1 MERLLLGSFIG
12 LQKKYNRKVIIKMD
26 KTLEKLDY
34 KGIFRYFS
42 EISMIPRGSGNE
54 QAVSDYLVSYA
65 KEHKLEYTQDTA
77 YNVIMIKE
85 ATPGYEEEPAIILQ
99 GHMDM
104 VCEKRKDYTH
114 DFLKDGIKLVVD
126 GDFLCADGTT
136 LGGDNGVA
144 VAYILAMLSDESLEH
159 PRLEAI
165 ITTDEEMGLNGA
177 KALELSKLKG
187 KYLINLDSEE
197 EDCVL
202 TSCAGGMRCNCILP
216 IQRVEAK
223 GMRMRLSLGGMQGGH
238 SGTDIIKN
246 RANAPKLL
254 GRLLFELREMNNFAL
269 IRMQGGFKD
278 NVIPREAEAEI
289 LIEGDIKEEM
299 IKIKDSIAKLMNGYQ
314 QELSA
319 SEPDLDYELEELGED
334 TFQVLHPVSFEKMLF
349 MLVNMPNGV
358 QVMSSHIPGLVE
370 SSLNLGIFN
379 TEEDHVL
386 FTDAIRS
393 SLYNY
398 KHYMSN
404 QLNYMINFLGGEFN
418 EYAEYP
424 GWEYKPDSLLREHY
438 KRLYTQSTGKEMRVE
453 AIHAGLECGI
463 ISEKLPGIDAISIGP
478 DMFNVHTIEEKLN
491 IPSAIRVYKLLEK
504 TVCEKIRA

>member
-1 MERLLLGSFIG
+1 
-12 LQKKYNRKVIIKMD
+12 
-26 KTLEKLDY
+26 
-34 KGIFRYFS
+34 
-42 EISMIPRGSGNE
+42 
-54 QAVSDYLVSYA
+54 
-65 KEHKLEYTQDTA
+65 
-77 YNVIMIKE
+77 MIKE

-177 KALELSKLKG
+177 KALDLSKLKG

-202 TSCAGGMRCNCILP
+202 TSCAGGMRCNSILP

-223 GMRMRLSLGGMQGGH
+223 GMRIKLSLCGMQGGH
-238 SGTDIIKN
+238 SGTDIINN

-254 GRLLFELREMNNFAL
+254 GRLLFELREMNDFAL

-278 NVIPREAEAEI
+278 NVIPREAEAEL

-299 IKIKDSIAKLMNGYQ
+299 IKIKDSIAKLMIGYQ

-404 QLNYMINFLGGEFN
+404 QLNYMIGFLGGEFN

-478 DMFNVHTIEEKLN
+478 DMFHVHTIEEKLN

>member
-1 MERLLLGSFIG
+1 
-12 LQKKYNRKVIIKMD
+12 MD
-26 KTLEKLDY
+26 KTLESLDY

-54 QAVSDYLVSYA
+54 QAVSNYLVAYA
-65 KEHKLEYTQDTA
+65 KEHQLEYTQDNA

-85 ATPGYEEEPAIILQ
+85 ATPGFEEEPAIILQ

-104 VCEKRKDYTH
+104 VCEKVKDSTH

-126 GDFLCADGTT
+126 GDFLHADGTT

-144 VAYILAMLSDESLEH
+144 VAYILAMLADESLSH

-177 KALELSKLKG
+177 KALDLSKLKG

-202 TSCAGGMRCNCILP
+202 TSCAGGMRCNSTLP
-216 IQRVEAK
+216 IQRVDAK
-223 GMRMRLSLGGMQGGH
+223 GKRIKLSLGGMQGGH
-238 SGTDIIKN
+238 SGGDIHKN

-254 GRLLFELREMNNFAL
+254 GRLLFDLRQTNDYDL
-269 IRMQGGFKD
+269 IRIQGGFKD
-278 NVIPREAEAEI
+278 NVIPREAEAEL
-289 LIEGDIKEEM
+289 LITGEGTELKDSYINIKE
-299 IKIKDSIAKLMNGYQ
+299 SIDQLMKVYQ

-319 SEPDLDYELEELGED
+319 SEPGLKYELEDLGEGS
-334 TFQVLHPVSFEKMLF
+334 FRVFHPVSFEKMLF
-349 MLVNMPNGV
+349 MLIQMPNGI
-358 QVMSSHIPGLVE
+358 QVMSSYIPGLVE
-370 SSLNLGIFN
+370 SSLNLGVFN

-386 FTDAIRS
+386 FVDSIRS
-393 SLYNY
+393 SLYSY

-404 QLNYMINFLGGEFN
+404 QLNYMINFLGGEFH

-424 GWEYKPDSLLREHY
+424 GWEYKPDSVLREHY
-438 KRLYTQSTGKEMRVE
+438 KRLYKESTGKEMRVE

-463 ISEKLPGIDAISIGP
+463 LSEKLPGIDAISIGP
-478 DMFNVHTIEEKLN
+478 DLFDVHTVEERMN
-491 IPSAIRVYKLLEK
+491 IPSAIRVYQLLEK
-504 TVCEKIRA
+504 TVSEKIRG

>member
-1 MERLLLGSFIG
+1 
-12 LQKKYNRKVIIKMD
+12 MD
-26 KTLEKLDY
+26 KTLEQLDY

-42 EISMIPRGSGNE
+42 EISEIPRGSGNE
-54 QAVSDYLVSYA
+54 QAVSNYLVSFA
-65 KEHKLEYTQDTA
+65 KEHKLEYTQDEA

-104 VCEKRKDYTH
+104 VCEKLKDSTH
-114 DFLKDGIKLVVD
+114 DFLKDGIKLLVK
-126 GDFLCADGTT
+126 GDYLHADGTT
-136 LGGDNGVA
+136 LGADNGVA
-144 VAYILAMLSDESLEH
+144 VAYILAMLSDDNLQH

-177 KALELSKLKG
+177 KALDLSHLKG

-202 TSCAGGMRCNCILP
+202 TSCAGGMRCNCTLP
-216 IQRVEAK
+216 IQRIEATGK
-223 GMRMRLSLGGMQGGH
+223 RVKLSLGGMKGGH
-238 SGTDIIKN
+238 SGSDIINN

-254 GRLLFELREMNNFAL
+254 GRLLFELRESNNFAL
-269 IRMQGGFKD
+269 IRIQGGFKD
-278 NVIPREAEAEI
+278 NVIPREAEAEL
-289 LIEGDIKEEM
+289 LIEGDSKTEYETLR
-299 IKIKDSIAKLMNGYQ
+299 DSIAKLMKGYQ
-314 QELSA
+314 MELSA
-319 SEPDLDYELEELGED
+319 SEPGLKYELEELEEG
-334 TFQVLHPVSFEKMLF
+334 TFRVLHPVSFEKALF

-370 SSLNLGIFN
+370 SSLNLGILN
-379 TEEDHVL
+379 TEEDHIM

-393 SLYNY
+393 SLDSY

-404 QLNYMINFLGGEFN
+404 QLNYMINFLGGEFS

-438 KRLYTQSTGKEMRVE
+438 KRLYKESTGKDMRVE

-463 ISEKLPGIDAISIGP
+463 LSEKLPGIDAISIGP
-478 DMFNVHTIEEKLN
+478 DMFHVHTVEEKLN
-491 IPSAIRVYKLLEK
+491 IPSAIRVYQLLEK
-504 TVCEKIRA
+504 TVQGKIEA

>member
-1 MERLLLGSFIG
+1 
-12 LQKKYNRKVIIKMD
+12 MD
-26 KTLEKLDY
+26 KTLEQLDY

-42 EISMIPRGSGNE
+42 EISEIPRGSGNE
-54 QAVSDYLVSYA
+54 QAVSNYLVSFA
-65 KEHKLEYTQDTA
+65 KEHNLEYTQDEA

-104 VCEKRKDYTH
+104 VCEKVKDCTH
-114 DFLKDGIKLVVD
+114 DFLTDGIKLLVK
-126 GDFLCADGTT
+126 GDYHHADGTT

-177 KALELSKLKG
+177 KALDLSHLKG

-202 TSCAGGMRCNCILP
+202 TSCAGGMRCNCTLP

-223 GMRMRLSLGGMQGGH
+223 GKRIKLSLGGMQGGH
-238 SGTDIIKN
+238 SGTDIIKE

-254 GRLLFELREMNNFAL
+254 GRLLFELRESNDFSL
-269 IRMQGGFKD
+269 IHMQGGFKD
-278 NVIPREAEAEI
+278 NVIPREAEAEL
-289 LIEGDIKEEM
+289 LIEGDKEEFL
-299 IKIKDSIAKLMNGYQ
+299 KLRDSIAKLMSGYQ
-314 QELSA
+314 QEFSA
-319 SEPDLDYELEELGED
+319 SEPGLKYEVEELEEG
-334 TFQVLHPVSFEKMLF
+334 TFQVLHAVSFEKMLF

-370 SSLNLGIFN
+370 SSLNLGIFI

-393 SLYNY
+393 SLYSY

-404 QLNYMINFLGGEFN
+404 QLNYMISFLGGEFS

-424 GWEYKPDSLLREHY
+424 GWEYKPDSLLREHF
-438 KRLYTQSTGKEMRVE
+438 KRLYKESTGKEMRVE

-478 DMFNVHTIEEKLN
+478 DMFHVHTVEEKLN
-491 IPSAIRVYKLLEK
+491 IPSTIRVYQLLEK
-504 TVCEKIRA
+504 TVQGKIG

>member
-1 MERLLLGSFIG
+1 
-12 LQKKYNRKVIIKMD
+12 MD
-26 KTLEKLDY
+26 KTLEQLDY

-42 EISMIPRGSGNE
+42 EISEIPRGSGNE
-54 QAVSDYLVSYA
+54 QAISNYLVSFA
-65 KEHKLEYTQDTA
+65 KEHKLEFTQDEA

-104 VCEKRKDYTH
+104 VCEKLKDNTH
-114 DFLKDGIKLVVD
+114 DFLKDGIKLLVK
-126 GDFLCADGTT
+126 GDYLHADGTT
-136 LGGDNGVA
+136 LGADNGVA
-144 VAYILAMLSDESLEH
+144 VAYILAMLSDNSLKH

-177 KALELSKLKG
+177 KALDLSLLKG

-202 TSCAGGMRCNCILP
+202 TSCAGGMRCNCTLP
-216 IQRVEAK
+216 IQRIEATGK
-223 GMRMRLSLGGMQGGH
+223 RVKLSLGGMQGGH
-238 SGTDIIKN
+238 SGSDIINN

-254 GRLLFELREMNNFAL
+254 GRLLFELRESNAFAL
-269 IRMQGGFKD
+269 IRIQGGFKD
-278 NVIPREAEAEI
+278 NVIPREAEAE
-289 LIEGDIKEEM
+289 LVIEGDKAEYEVLR
-299 IKIKDSIAKLMNGYQ
+299 DSIAKLMKGYQ
-314 QELSA
+314 MELSA
-319 SEPDLDYELEELGED
+319 SEPGLKYELEELEEG
-334 TFQVLHPVSFEKMLF
+334 TFRVLHPVSFEKTLF

-370 SSLNLGIFN
+370 SSLNLGILN
-379 TEEDHVL
+379 TEEDHIL

-393 SLYNY
+393 SLDSF

-404 QLNYMINFLGGEFN
+404 QLNYMISFLGGEFS

-438 KRLYTQSTGKEMRVE
+438 KRIYKESTGKDMRVE

-463 ISEKLPGIDAISIGP
+463 LSEKLPGVDAISIGP
-478 DMFNVHTIEEKLN
+478 DMFHVHTVEEKLN
-491 IPSAIRVYKLLEK
+491 IPSAIRVYQLLEK
-504 TVCEKIRA
+504 TVQGKIEA